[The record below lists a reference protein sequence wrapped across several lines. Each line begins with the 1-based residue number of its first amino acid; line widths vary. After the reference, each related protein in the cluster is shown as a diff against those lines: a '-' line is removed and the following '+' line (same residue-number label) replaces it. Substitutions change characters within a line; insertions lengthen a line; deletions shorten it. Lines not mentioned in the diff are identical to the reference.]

1 MECIELFSGAGGL
14 AIGLDR
20 SGFNHTALIEWN
32 HDACETLRFNLGKS
46 LAANHKCNVIE
57 GDIRSIGFKEFHGKI
72 DFIAGGPPCQPFS
85 LGGKHKAFLDERD
98 MFPQAIR
105 SIREAQ
111 PKAFLFENVKGLTR
125 KAFATYLEYIMLQLQ
140 YPDFEAKQGEEWA
153 HHLARLEKIHT
164 KGNYSGL
171 QYNLV
176 FQVVNAADYGVPQ
189 RRERVI
195 FVGFRSNLG
204 IEWSFPKQTHSEAA
218 LHYEQCI
225 SKDYWDRHEL
235 PKKNKNCEFW
245 GRARFE
251 KDDQDLKLQ
260 PWRTIRDA
268 ISDLPDPGK
277 ASYEWKMKGHTFQDG
292 AKIYPGHTGSYIDLP
307 SKTIK
312 AGGHGVPGGEN
323 MILYPDGSVRYLSV
337 REAARIQTF
346 PDAYD
351 ISGSWTEAMRQIG
364 NAVPVTL
371 AETIGNSIKL
381 ALEQDQPTQTRKSQ

>member
-20 SGFNHTALIEWN
+20 SGFRHKELVEWN
-32 HDACETLRFNLGKS
+32 HDACETLRNNLGKS
-46 LAANHKCNVIE
+46 LAVDHECNIIE
-57 GDIRSIGFKEFHGKI
+57 GDIRSVGFAKFQGKI

-125 KAFATYLEYIMLQLQ
+125 KTFATYLEYIMLQLQ
-140 YPDFEAKQGEEWA
+140 YPDYKAKSNEEWV

-171 QYNLV
+171 HYNLI
-176 FQVVNAADYGVPQ
+176 FQVVNAANYGVPQ

-195 FVGFRSNLG
+195 FVGFRSDLG
-204 IEWSFPKQTHSEAA
+204 VEWSFPEPTHSEAA
-218 LHYEQCI
+218 LHFEQCV

-235 PKKNKNCEFW
+235 PNKFKNSIDFW
-245 GRARFE
+245 GKTRFAV
-251 KDDQDLKLQ
+251 DDANLKLK

-268 ISDLPDPGK
+268 ISDLPDPK
-277 ASYEWKMKGHTFQDG
+277 KPSNAWKIKGHNFQDG
-292 AKIYPGHTGSYIDLP
+292 AKIYPGHTGSYIDFP
-307 SKTIK
+307 SKAIK

-323 MILYPDGSVRYLSV
+323 MILFPDGSVRYLTV
-337 REAARIQTF
+337 REAARVQTF
-346 PDAYD
+346 PDSYE

-371 AETIGNSIKL
+371 AEVIGDSIKT
-381 ALEQDQPTQTRKSQ
+381 ALQRVQVASQLEG